1 MSTVIKVMAISII
14 LLDIASMAL
23 FALKKI
29 GALLFWI
36 IIIFSA
42 LIAYKGIPYLNKKHN
57 KY

>member
-14 LLDIASMAL
+14 LL
-23 FALKKI
+23 
-29 GALLFWI
+29 